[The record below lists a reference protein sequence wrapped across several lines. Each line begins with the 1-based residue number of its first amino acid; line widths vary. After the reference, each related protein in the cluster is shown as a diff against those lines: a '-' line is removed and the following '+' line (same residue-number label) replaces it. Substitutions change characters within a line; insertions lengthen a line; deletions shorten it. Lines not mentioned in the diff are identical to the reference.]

1 MKHIVESDIVVEAA
15 QRCFRQ
21 FPTIILG
28 SGASAPYNLPGMKK
42 LRAHLLHEMKAVRP
56 SDSYYENMKE
66 IRKKLKE
73 DYDLENALNQVQNI
87 SKKSLGKIAEWT
99 WSCINAQDLVSI
111 RTAIN
116 KDIYDD
122 VGKLLLRMFESN
134 HREANIITTN
144 YDRVVEYICHQKGLY
159 PRTGPLQNHFQIIRN
174 RDNSDSAVNGTIS
187 RIVNI
192 HKIHGSL
199 DWFKRDNDGEIICI
213 PASEDLPPKLEPLIV
228 TPGITKL
235 QRVHENPF
243 RTIIRRSDEA
253 IEASSAFLCVGFGFN
268 DEHIRPKISQLCNDS
283 HIPVMILS
291 KKFTKQAID
300 FMKND
305 AGKNYMGVECGG
317 KVSSNIYT
325 YNGDGETKVSVTREP
340 NLWSMGGFCRMVL

>member
-1 MKHIVESDIVVEAA
+1 MKRTVESDIVFEAA

-28 SGASAPYNLPGMKK
+28 SGASAPYDLPDMKNLRTYL
-42 LRAHLLHEMKAVRP
+42 LRKMQTVKR
-56 SDSYYENMKE
+56 SDKYYDDMNE

-73 DYDLENALNQVQNI
+73 DSNLENALNQVQNI
-87 SKKSLGKIAEWT
+87 SCKSLEKISEWT
-99 WSCINAQDLVSI
+99 WNCINAQDLDSI
-111 RTAIN
+111 RTAIS
-116 KDIYDD
+116 KDIRND
-122 VGKLLLRMFESN
+122 VGSLLLRMFESN
-134 HREANIITTN
+134 YREAHIITTN

-159 PRTGPLQNHFQIIRN
+159 PRTGPLQNHFQIIRHK
-174 RDNSDSAVNGTIS
+174 DNPNDAKNQKVS

-192 HKIHGSL
+192 HKLHGSL
-199 DWFKRDNDGEIICI
+199 DWFKQSDNEKITCI
-213 PASEDLPPKLEPLIV
+213 PASQELPIGLDPLIV

-268 DEHIRPKISQLCNDS
+268 DEHIRPKISQICSDS

-291 KKFTKQAID
+291 KKFTEQAIK

-305 AGKNYMGVECGG
+305 AGKNYMGIEYGG
-317 KVSSNIYT
+317 ERSSNIYT
-325 YNGDGETKVSVTREP
+325 YKSKGKTKVRVTRKP
-340 NLWSMGGFCRMVL
+340 NLWSMGGFCEMVL